1 MRLINKLTSVCLGA
15 LVALG
20 LTAAV
25 QPGHAQEKL
34 WEKVQSEGVLRV
46 GAAVAAPHA
55 IRDPKTG
62 EWSGVAID
70 VLRKFAE
77 GMDVK
82 LKVVDTTWDNI
93 IAGMQAG
100 KWEIAVAL
108 NRTLRRAL
116 AINYSEPYWFY
127 QISLV
132 YNKNNKKIDPSWKSL
147 ADFDKEGI
155 TIALMSGTAQDHSI
169 TPLIKNATIARL
181 PDFDASRM
189 AVIARRADVL
199 ADDADGN
206 MLFAETNREWSGTV
220 IPDPAIAK
228 QGIAF
233 GFRKTVP
240 LEQILALDI
249 LVEELRAVGVMDRW
263 MDKYV
268 TQILS
273 KNK

>member
-1 MRLINKLTSVCLGA
+1 VRSLARMTLAV
-15 LVALG
+15 VALLALCG
-20 LTAAV
+20 WLAGAPA
-25 QPGHAQEKL
+25 QAQEKL
-34 WEKVQSEGVLRV
+34 WEKVQSEGVLKV

-70 VLRKFAE
+70 VLKKMAATL
-77 GMDVK
+77 DVDFQ
-82 LKVVDTTWDNI
+82 VVDTTWDNI
-93 IAGMQAG
+93 IAGMQAN
-100 KWEIAVAL
+100 KWDIAVAL
-108 NRTLRRAL
+108 NRTPRRAI
-116 AINYSEPYWFY
+116 AINYSVPYWFY

-132 YNKNNKKIDPSWKSL
+132 YNKTNDKIASSWRSL
-147 ADFDKEGI
+147 ADFDKPGV
-155 TIALMSGTAQDHSI
+155 TIAVMSGTAQDHSI

-189 AVIARRADVL
+189 AVISNHADVL

-206 MLFAETNREWSGTV
+206 MLFAESHPEWSATV
-220 IPDPAIAK
+220 LPDPAIAK

-240 LEQILALDI
+240 LEDIQALDI
-249 LVEELRAVGVMDRW
+249 LIEELRAEGVIDQW
-263 MDKYV
+263 MNHYV

-273 KNK
+273 TKQ

>member
-1 MRLINKLTSVCLGA
+1 MRLIDKITAVCLGILMVFGVGAMSQDA
-15 LVALG
+15 L
-20 LTAAV
+20 
-25 QPGHAQEKL
+25 AQEKL
-34 WEKVQSEGVLRV
+34 WEKVQNEGVLKV

-77 GMDVK
+77 GLDVE

-100 KWEIAVAL
+100 KWDIAVAL
-108 NRTLRRAL
+108 NRTQRRAL
-116 AINYSEPYWFY
+116 AINYSQPYWFY

-132 YNKNNKKIDPSWKSL
+132 FNKNNDKIDPSWKSL

-169 TPLIKNATIARL
+169 TPLIKNATISRL
-181 PDFDASRM
+181 PDFDSSRM

-206 MLFAETNREWSGTV
+206 MLFAESNSEWSGTV
-220 IPDPAIAK
+220 IPDPAIAR

-233 GFRKTVP
+233 GFRKSVP
-240 LEQILALDI
+240 LEEILALDI
-249 LVEELRAVGVMDRW
+249 LVEQLRAEGVTDRW
-263 MDKYV
+263 MKHYV
-268 TQILS
+268 AQILS
-273 KNK
+273 QSK

>member
-1 MRLINKLTSVCLGA
+1 MRLIDKITAVCLGILMVFGVGAMSQDA
-15 LVALG
+15 L
-20 LTAAV
+20 
-25 QPGHAQEKL
+25 AQEKL
-34 WEKVQSEGVLRV
+34 WEKVQNEGVLKV

-77 GMDVK
+77 GLDVE

-100 KWEIAVAL
+100 KWDIAVAL
-108 NRTLRRAL
+108 NRTQRRAL
-116 AINYSEPYWFY
+116 AINYSQPYWFY

-132 YNKNNKKIDPSWKSL
+132 FNKNNDKIDPSWKSL

-169 TPLIKNATIARL
+169 TPLIKNATISRL
-181 PDFDASRM
+181 PDFDSSRM

-199 ADDADGN
+199 ADDADSN
-206 MLFAETNREWSGTV
+206 MLFAESNSEWSGTV
-220 IPDPAIAK
+220 IPDPAIAR

-233 GFRKTVP
+233 GFRKSVP
-240 LEQILALDI
+240 LEEILALDI
-249 LVEELRAVGVMDRW
+249 LVEQLRAEGVTDRW
-263 MDKYV
+263 MKHYV
-268 TQILS
+268 AQILS
-273 KNK
+273 QSK